1 MVGGVPRQFKGTVL
15 VISHDRYF
23 LDSVTRRTIE
33 LTDGKAEFYN
43 GNYSFYVAEK
53 QRRAEL
59 QLRQYE
65 REQAEARRL
74 QEAADRLYQWG
85 TGNKNLMKKSFA
97 IQSRID
103 RLVKTGRPKS
113 EKSLHAR
120 FGEKSFR
127 ADEVLSLGGVSK
139 SYEGRALFS
148 DVELTVRGGE
158 RIALIGDNGTGK
170 TTLLGILTGELRPD
184 TGTVRRGPSVKTAY
198 MPQIIKF
205 SHPERS
211 LADTLI
217 HETGCTMQTAR
228 NRLGAFKFSGE
239 DVFKA
244 VGDLSGGEL
253 SRLRLCVLMSD
264 EINLLIL
271 DEPTNHLDIAS
282 REWIEQAVEDYG
294 ETLIFVS
301 HDRYFVNRFATRIW
315 ELEDGRIT
323 DFAGTYE
330 SYRRSKTAAAA
341 AQSAGKPKQ
350 AAEKKEPGRKKPKSA
365 EKQAARLE
373 REIASLEARLAA
385 FETRREEFCADYEK
399 LMEID
404 AEEAA
409 LRAQLDALY
418 DEWAELAE

>member
-1 MVGGVPRQFKGTVL
+1 
-15 VISHDRYF
+15 
-23 LDSVTRRTIE
+23 
-33 LTDGKAEFYN
+33 
-43 GNYSFYVAEK
+43 
-53 QRRAEL
+53 
-59 QLRQYE
+59 
-65 REQAEARRL
+65 
-74 QEAADRLYQWG
+74 
-85 TGNKNLMKKSFA
+85 MKKSFA

-127 ADEVLSLGGVSK
+127 ADEVLSLGSVSK

-282 REWIEQAVEDYG
+282 REWIEQAVEDY
-294 ETLIFVS
+294 
-301 HDRYFVNRFATRIW
+301 AK
-315 ELEDGRIT
+315 
-323 DFAGTYE
+323 
-330 SYRRSKTAAAA
+330 RSSSSRTTAI
-341 AQSAGKPKQ
+341 
-350 AAEKKEPGRKKPKSA
+350 
-365 EKQAARLE
+365 L
-373 REIASLEARLAA
+373 
-385 FETRREEFCADYEK
+385 
-399 LMEID
+399 
-404 AEEAA
+404 
-409 LRAQLDALY
+409 
-418 DEWAELAE
+418 